1 MFVAHRVVEKTHA
14 VLGLGG
20 FTFPPDSVIVSKQLR
35 KRLQQTPMNA
45 PVSKMT
51 TLRDVA
57 HKARV
62 SVSTVSRALSAHT
75 RNRISDSVCA
85 RIQRAADALGYQ
97 PNRSARAL
105 SRGGSDTI
113 ALVIPASA
121 HFAESEYYAHVVF
134 GAVAVLSTKNL
145 DVKVHML
152 RSGESRQRFSFLARQ
167 LGVDGLLLAGVSMRD
182 HFEIAPQEPPPPV
195 VMINSYIE
203 PSVTTVDADN
213 QAGGRLAIDHL
224 LAAGH
229 RAIAL
234 LAGPRDNYDAQQRVL
249 GARERLREAG
259 CALAAAEC
267 LHSAF
272 GKEEGYQA
280 ALRLLRRTPRPTA
293 LFCANDELALGAMRA
308 LRALNLRCPDEVSL
322 IGFDNISAAAL
333 ADPPLTT
340 IAQPLDQIVTVASE
354 YLLNR
359 LNGDVR
365 VLRVLLPVTLVAR
378 ASVARVKIT

>member
-1 MFVAHRVVEKTHA
+1 
-14 VLGLGG
+14 
-20 FTFPPDSVIVSKQLR
+20 
-35 KRLQQTPMNA
+35 MNA
-45 PVSKMT
+45 PASKMT

-57 HKARV
+57 RKARV
-62 SVSTVSRALSAHT
+62 SISTVSRALSAHT
-75 RNRISDSVCA
+75 RNRISASVCA
-85 RIQRAADALGYQ
+85 RIQHAADALGYQ

-121 HFAESEYYAHVVF
+121 HAYFAESEYYAHIVI
-134 GAVAVLSTKNL
+134 GAVAALSAKNL

-152 RSGESRQRFSFLARQ
+152 RSGESRQRFSFLIRQ
-167 LGVDGLLLAGVSMRD
+167 LGVDGLLVAGVSLSD
-182 HFEIAPQEPPPPV
+182 HFEIDAGEPAPPV
-195 VMINSYIE
+195 VMLNSYVE

-213 QAGGRLAIDHL
+213 QAGGRLAVDHL

-259 CALAAAEC
+259 CVLSATEC
-267 LHSAF
+267 LHSVF
-272 GKEEGYQA
+272 GKKEGYQI

-293 LFCANDELALGAMRA
+293 LFCANDELALGALHAMRD
-308 LRALNLRCPDEVSL
+308 LNLRCPADVSL
-322 IGFDNISAAAL
+322 VGFDNISATAL

-354 YLLNR
+354 YLLKR
-359 LNGDVR
+359 LSGDPRIV
-365 VLRVLLPVTLVAR
+365 RVLLPVTLVAR
-378 ASVARVKIT
+378 ASVAGPKSA